1 MKELIKKHWRGVL
14 ARLPLPMLAIPASYG
29 VFEFTHLFVPW
40 WVAVMQAA
48 AFETVYV
55 GLAAYDKLTQAD
67 KWRAL
72 GISGFA
78 VFASVAYNTLAGMFT
93 LDPTLLQSWKSSW
106 EGVAVLAALHGV
118 PLALLAFFV
127 SNFTLHRSNES
138 EPPQVVE
145 VVGELPIPQAPKEGG
160 FERKGKARKP
170 VVTIYKKPPQ
180 SLPAPSRALP
190 SSDTGKLQ
198 EAGLT
203 DKQIEVLEL
212 KRRGMTHD
220 QIASSLGV
228 RRQAIDDRVRKAE
241 NTASKV
247 VKQYLASK
255 VDA

>member
-1 MKELIKKHWRGVL
+1 MREIIKKHWRGVL

-93 LDPTLLQSWKSSW
+93 LDPTLLQSWKGSW

-127 SNFTLHRSNES
+127 SNFTLHRTS
-138 EPPQVVE
+138 ETEPTQVVE
-145 VVGELPIPQAPKEGG
+145 VVQELNAPQAPKEGG
-160 FERKGKARKP
+160 FDRKGKARKP
-170 VVTIYKKPPQ
+170 VVTIYKKSPQ
-180 SLPAPSRALP
+180 SLPAPNLALP
-190 SSDTGKLQ
+190 LSDTSKLQ

-203 DKQIEVLEL
+203 MKQIQALML
-212 KRRGMTHD
+212 KRQGMTHE
-220 QIASSLGV
+220 QIATRLNV
-228 RRQAIDDRVRKAE
+228 QRQAIDDRIRKAE
-241 NTASKV
+241 STASKV

-255 VDA
+255 VEA